1 VSTLVLVRHGQSDAN
16 AAAQL
21 VGRLDPPLTELGRQQ
36 AQRVA
41 DALGPRA
48 PALVVSSP
56 LQRALQ
62 TARAIADA
70 AGCDVTVDERVIE
83 LDYGEWDGRGL
94 TDVPPDAWERWR
106 TDPLFAPPGGESL
119 TAVTARTS
127 SAMADLLARNDER
140 PVVVVSHVSP
150 IKAAVTWALDA
161 GVETT
166 WRLRLDL
173 ASLTTITGS
182 PHGAMLLAFNA
193 TGHLEGL

>member
-1 VSTLVLVRHGQSDAN
+1 MLVRHGESDAN

-21 VGRLDPPLTELGRQQ
+21 VGRLDPQLTELGRQQ

-41 DALGPRA
+41 DALRPRA

-56 LQRALQ
+56 LLRALD
-62 TARAIADA
+62 TGRAIAAA
-70 AGCDVTVDERVIE
+70 AGCDVVLDDRLIE

-106 TDPLFAPPGGESL
+106 TDPQFAPPGGESL
-119 TAVTARTS
+119 EAVTARMS
-127 SAMADLLARNDER
+127 AAMADLLARDDER

-150 IKAAVTWALDA
+150 IKAAVTWALGV
-161 GVETT
+161 GVEAT

-182 PHGAMLLAFNA
+182 PTAVMLRAYNA
-193 TGHLEGL
+193 TGHLDGL